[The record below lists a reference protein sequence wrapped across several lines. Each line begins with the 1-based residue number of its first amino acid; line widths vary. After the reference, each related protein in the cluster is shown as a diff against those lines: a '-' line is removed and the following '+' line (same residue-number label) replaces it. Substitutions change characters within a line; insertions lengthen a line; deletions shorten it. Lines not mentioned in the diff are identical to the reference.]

1 MENEFKQSWEEY
13 KERLIS
19 YEYTEEQIAE
29 VARVRNSDSFEH
41 MTFEQFDLLFRQ
53 GIIKRSAKLKKPRN
67 LFTDGQTVLYL
78 SHYHKK
84 YVECG
89 FFINEEE

>member
-1 MENEFKQSWEEY
+1 MREDWEKY
-13 KERLIS
+13 KSRLES
-19 YEYTEEQIAE
+19 FNYTEEQVE
-29 VARVRNSDSFEH
+29 SVRLIRESFEH

-53 GIIKRSAKLKKPRN
+53 GIIKRKAKLKKPRN
-67 LFTDGQTVLYL
+67 LFTDGETVLYL

-89 FFINEEE
+89 EFINQEE